1 MIRRPLIPAI
11 RTGEYLRNQIH
22 HVLSLKRIKT
32 SGKISDK
39 IRKRKKEINK
49 YLELFLKS
57 LL

>member
-32 SGKISDK
+32 SGKNLRQNQK
-39 IRKRKKEINK
+39 KKKRKK
-49 YLELFLKS
+49 
-57 LL
+57 